1 MFDSRHLANLRQKWV
16 NTYKWDLTHEHHLL
30 SSFMAHFNFT
40 RVIFLYVF
48 FPKKVRK
55 IRMVAMWGQGSTN
68 CGILQFRSF
77 IRIGEHGV
85 SLENIE
91 NIENMENMENM

>member
-1 MFDSRHLANLRQKWV
+1 MNTTCCQALWHILILHGLSFCMFFSQ
-16 NTYKWDLTHEHHLL
+16 
-30 SSFMAHFNFT
+30 
-40 RVIFLYVF
+40 
-48 FPKKVRK
+48 KKVRK

-68 CGILQFRSF
+68 CGILQFRWF

-85 SLENIE
+85 SLENIK